1 MGEHGR
7 TALSPST
14 AGTTERR
21 RSPRVRVQHRVP
33 ASFATSPVPALIR
46 NLSLGGVLVESNE
59 PFHVGAVHQL
69 CIGTDTDAAPLIS
82 ARSVYSQAQTLP
94 DGSVRFLTG
103 FAFLRH
109 QEDPAQQLVFDL
121 VESGGPALE
130 A

>member
-1 MGEHGR
+1 M
-7 TALSPST
+7 
-14 AGTTERR
+14 
-21 RSPRVRVQHRVP
+21 RVQHRVP
-33 ASFATSPVPALIR
+33 ASFATSPTPALIR

-59 PFHVGAVHQL
+59 PFPVGAVHQL
-69 CIGTDTDAAPLIS
+69 CIGNDPDAAPLIA

-94 DGSVRFLTG
+94 NGSVRFLTG

-121 VESGGPALE
+121 VESSGPAAE